1 MVVQGCHDAAV
12 EQPSDR
18 LLDAVVDLLVA
29 GGYEG
34 ISIRRV
40 AAAAGVSI
48 GAVQHHFPTKD
59 ALLAAAM
66 DRVGRA
72 FRDRLAARVPVDATP
87 AAALRE
93 VAHELLA
100 ADPDQRRDAVVW
112 VVTVARAAV
121 DEPTALAHRAEWQE
135 VEDVL
140 ARLLGAARPDLAPAD
155 ARDRATVL
163 LALLDGLATALAV
176 EPGRVVPA
184 RALALVDAHL
194 DALLDPDP
202 LPVRTLSAG
211 GASTP
216 SS

>member
-1 MVVQGCHDAAV
+1 M

-66 DRVGRA
+66 DRVGQR
-72 FRDRLAARVPVDATP
+72 FRDRLAARVPADAP
-87 AAALRE
+87 PDEALRE
-93 VAHELLA
+93 VAHGLLA
-100 ADPDQRRDAVVW
+100 ADPEQRRDAVVW
-112 VVTVARAAV
+112 VATVARAAV

-140 ARLLGAARPDLAPAD
+140 ARLLGAARPDLAA
-155 ARDRATVL
+155 AEVRDRATVL

-176 EPGRVVPA
+176 EPGRVVPE

-194 DALLDPDP
+194 DRLLGPAA
-202 LPVRTLSAG
+202 AG
-211 GASTP
+211 ADGR
-216 SS
+216 